1 MVTSTTSWSKSS
13 KDTFVFSKIAAC
25 EFVAQRDQMTRWA
38 DRKGPEGLEE
48 YKTQHNAESL
58 DGLPSG
64 LR

>member
-1 MVTSTTSWSKSS
+1 
-13 KDTFVFSKIAAC
+13 
-25 EFVAQRDQMTRWA
+25 MTRWA

-48 YKTQHNAESL
+48 YKAEHNAESL